1 MEIKNK
7 ILIAIGFM
15 FLLIGGIGLFLPV
28 LPTTPFVL
36 VAAACFSSNK
46 KLTDWLKKSKLFGE
60 YITNYKERKGLS
72 TITVIKS
79 LSFLWI
85 MLIISIVYIHSMWAA
100 ILLPCIGIAVT
111 THILIIARPKEKGSS
126 QKELGAEGD

>member
-1 MEIKNK
+1 MRLRQKLL
-7 ILIAIGFM
+7 ILTGFV
-15 FLLIGGIGLFLPV
+15 FLLLGAVGVFLPV

-46 KLTDWLKKSKLFGE
+46 RLSEWLKKSRLFGE

-72 TITVIKS
+72 RGTVVRS

-85 MLIISIVYIHSMWAA
+85 MLLISIFWIHSLWAA
-100 ILLPCIGIAVT
+100 ILLPCIGTAVT
-111 THILIIARPKEKGSS
+111 THILIIAKPKKR
-126 QKELGAEGD
+126 